1 MKSSRKTLKIAALAG
16 ISALALAG
24 LSACGGGASET
35 KTPEAKS
42 PASDKPVTI
51 KYLHRLPD
59 GDGMTKVSEVVAEW
73 NKDHPNIQVEAIKFD
88 GKAQELIK
96 KLETDVKAG
105 TAPCLAQVGY
115 ADVAEV
121 YVKQLVEDVSGE
133 IDKYKDKFAEG
144 PLNSMGIDGKF
155 FGLPQDTGPLVYY
168 YNKAAFEELGL
179 KVPTTSDELIEEAKK
194 AAAKG
199 KFIVDYQTD
208 EAGNMMPALAAAAG
222 DQWFKVEGD
231 SWKVDTSGSGS
242 AKVADFW
249 QQLLDAKATATVERW
264 GESWKP
270 ALNENLIGTI
280 GAAWEAPLL
289 AGDMEGTPN
298 EGKWAVAQLPA
309 FGDTAATGPDGG
321 SGVAVIKG
329 CEAKAEAMEFNAWFN
344 TQIEPLVSQG
354 LVVAAKGKMTSP
366 EKVSKFYGGQDVAAE
381 LTKANEAMNAFTYI
395 PGWSAVQA
403 NAEIASKAVDG
414 SGKVADL
421 FKWNADTAKE
431 TLKNLNLKVS

>member
-1 MKSSRKTLKIAALAG
+1 MKSSRKMLKITAMAG

-42 PASDKPVTI
+42 PASEKPVTI

-59 GDGMTKVSEVVAEW
+59 GDGMTKVADVVAEW
-73 NKDHPNIQVEAIKFD
+73 NKEHPNIQVEATKFD
-88 GKAQELIK
+88 GKPQELIK

-115 ADVAEV
+115 ADLAEV

-133 IDKYKDKFAEG
+133 IGKYKDKFAEA
-144 PLNSMGIDGKF
+144 PLNSMSVDGKY

-199 KFIVDYQTD
+199 KYIVDYQTD
-208 EAGNMMPALAAAAG
+208 EAGNMMPALSAAAG

-231 SWKVDTSGSGS
+231 SWKVDTSGTGS

-249 QQLLDAKATATVERW
+249 QKLLDAKATATVQRW
-264 GESWKP
+264 SEETWKS
-270 ALNENLIGTI
+270 ALNDNIIGTI

-289 AGDMEGTPN
+289 AGDMAGTPN
-298 EGKWAVAQLPA
+298 EGKWAVAQLPS
-309 FGDTAATGPDGG
+309 FGDKAATGPDGG

-329 CEAKAEAMEFNAWFN
+329 CEAPAQAMEFNAWFN
-344 TQIEPLVSQG
+344 TQIEALVSQG
-354 LVVAAKGKMTSP
+354 LVVAAKGKMTTP

-381 LTKANEAMNAFTYI
+381 LTKANETMNPFTYI
-395 PGWSAVQA
+395 PSWSSVQQ
-403 NAEIASKAVDG
+403 NAEQAQKAVDG
-414 SGKVADL
+414 GKVADL

-431 TLKNLNLKVS
+431 ALKNLNLKVS